1 MSGARQAYATSS
13 EGMSALSAAVE
24 RSLKLYEPP
33 PNLTLSQWSDRY
45 AYIPKEA
52 GAFPGKF
59 HTDFAEYQ
67 RGLQDAITDPDVET
81 VVMMLCAQS
90 GKTQAELNAVGFY
103 SHWEPSPILF
113 VQASLAEAE
122 KFSKNRIAKMIR
134 DTPMLRKVFPSP
146 KTRDSG
152 NTLLNKEFMGGVL
165 ILAGAN
171 APAGLASMP
180 IRILIMD
187 EVDRYE
193 ESAGTEGDPCDLAG
207 KRTTTFW
214 NRKKILSSTPG
225 IKYKS
230 RIEKA
235 YQSSDQRKYFVPCP
249 HCGEM
254 QTLEWKRLHW
264 KTQDMGPTSRPRVT
278 EWHYVCVNGCVIEE
292 QSKYDMIRHGKWRAT
307 SVSHDGKTAGFQLN
321 ALYSPVVDWL
331 KLIHE
336 WLDAKGSLEAMKV
349 FINTNLAETWE
360 IRGTGADVHDLEKR
374 DRFSREL
381 LPSGVLF
388 LTAGVD
394 VQDNRLEVSIWGWGL
409 NDERWV
415 IDHRVFPGDP
425 SLPDTDPGSPWAA
438 LRDYLLLSWEHT
450 GGGEGAR
457 LLMHVVCALVDS
469 GGHHTERVYE
479 FTRKHELRRWH
490 AIVGRAGIGKP
501 LVGTRSEVG
510 PHKTPLYTVGVDTA
524 KEDIFTSFRVKEVG
538 SGYCHFSDDLPP
550 EYFRQVTAEK
560 MVTTVRDF
568 QTTMVWKKTS
578 ERNEALDCAVYARA
592 AVAVL
597 RPNFRQVAA
606 NLFKAV
612 EKRRAQRNP
621 TPAKVTL
628 GAPEEKAVAINEDEA
643 RHNREEI
650 HKDEK
655 AAAEKKRKELYGHTH
670 EPLKPA
676 PEDSGRP
683 RPANFPRS
691 RPRPGFVGGWR

>member
-1 MSGARQAYATSS
+1 
-13 EGMSALSAAVE
+13 MSATYTTSTEGLAALASAFH
-24 RSLKLYEPP
+24 RSARLFQPP
-33 PNLTLSQWSDRY
+33 PNLTLSEWADRF

-59 HTDFAEYQ
+59 QTDFAEYQ
-67 RGLQDAITDPDVET
+67 RGLQDAMTDPAVET

-90 GKTQAELNAVGFY
+90 GKTQGQLNAVGYY

-122 KFSKNRIAKMIR
+122 KFSKNRIAKAIR
-134 DTPMLRKVFPSP
+134 DTPVLRKVYPSP
-146 KTRDSG
+146 KSRDSG

-171 APAGLASMP
+171 APAGLSSMP
-180 IRILIMD
+180 IRILLMD

-193 ESAGTEGDPCDLAG
+193 DSAGTEGDPVDLAR

-214 NRKKILSSTPG
+214 NRKIILASTPG

-235 YQSSDQRKYFVPCP
+235 YESSDQRRYYVPCP
-249 HCGEM
+249 HCGEF
-254 QTLEWKRLHW
+254 QVLEFPRLKW
-264 KTQDMGPTSRPRVT
+264 TTQDLGPTSRPRVT
-278 EWHYVCVNGCVIEE
+278 EWWYCCVNGCVIEE
-292 QSKYDMIRHGKWRAT
+292 RAKHEMIRSGSWRAT
-307 SVSHDGKTAGFQLN
+307 SESHDGKTAGFHIN
-321 ALYSPVVDWL
+321 ALYSPVMDWL

-336 WLDAKGSLEAMKV
+336 WLETKGSLEAKKV

-360 IRGTGADVHDLEKR
+360 IRGTGADVHELEKR

-394 VQDNRLEVSIWGWGL
+394 VQDDRLEASIWGWGL
-409 NDERWV
+409 DDERWV
-415 IDHRVFPGDP
+415 IDHRVFKGDP
-425 SLPDTDPGSPWAA
+425 SLPDSDSGSPWAE
-438 LRDYLLLSWEHT
+438 LREYLMVDWEHT
-450 GGGEGAR
+450 GGGDGAR
-457 LLMHVVCALVDS
+457 LTMHVVCALIDS

-479 FTRKHELRRWH
+479 FTRKHEARRWH

-501 LVGTRSEVG
+501 LVGTGNKVG
-510 PHKTPLYTVGVDTA
+510 PHKTVLFTVGTDTA
-524 KEDIFTSFRVKEVG
+524 KEDIFTSFRVKEAG

-560 MVTTVRDF
+560 MVTTVKDF

-597 RPNFRQVAA
+597 RPHFRRIAR
-606 NLFKAV
+606 NLFEAV
-612 EKRRAQRNP
+612 EKLRAQRNP
-621 TPAKVTL
+621 TPAQVPL
-628 GAPEEKAVAINEDEA
+628 GAPANPPEPP
-643 RHNREEI
+643 
-650 HKDEK
+650 K
-655 AAAEKKRKELYGHTH
+655 AARVTVAPVPEVAA
-670 EPLKPA
+670 PPP

-683 RPANFPRS
+683 RPAAL
-691 RPRPGFVGGWR
+691 RPRPRSGFVGGWR